1 MTYQSQLIKG
11 PFKGI
16 WDATPKPNTPPESF
30 DDMVNFFCRK
40 GRIQSRPKLVTF
52 TAPPD
57 GKVVREAITFADG
70 NGEYHT
76 LILTD
81 RSAYYVEGAGT
92 YTRLTL
98 PLAGLKKRGTHTGGS
113 SATVMTDSAAA
124 FIADDLIGYTVYNIT
139 DGSSGVITDNDTTT
153 ITVAALSGGTG
164 DTWETND
171 EYKIDILDGTGLPYA
186 IAPMNGRIYFCN
198 GSHVLMY
205 VDGNDTVLV
214 AGDAPF
220 ACRFLSANAFHL
232 LAFYTTEPVPGE
244 VGSTNYPIR
253 ARYSKVG
260 DPNDWTALT
269 SGLNDLVE
277 VPDSITGA
285 TTLGR
290 NTFIARTNGWTMMA
304 PTGVST
310 APFTFEQYNY
320 APKGIGNRFAYSLAT
335 YGNTAIFVSAD
346 DIYRLDGASMSPIG
360 GNCKKKIFEQLAQA
374 SGDQVRGFIIPRM
387 GIAYDFLSYWLS
399 IPGVNYSWVYNLE
412 ENSWTKFYSSA
423 GRLTCLAN
431 IALE

>member
-1 MTYQSQLIKG
+1 MTYQQQVIKG

-30 DDMVNFFCRK
+30 DDAVNFFFRK
-40 GRIQSRPKLVTF
+40 GRIQSRPKLVAF

-57 GKVVREAITFADG
+57 GKVIREAFTFADASA
-70 NGEYHT
+70 EYHT

-81 RSAYYVEGAGT
+81 RSAYYVEAGGT

-98 PLAGLKKRGTHTGGS
+98 PLAGLKIRGAHSGGS
-113 SATVMTDSAAA
+113 SATVLTDASASYTTN
-124 FIADDLIGYTVYNIT
+124 DLIGYIVYNIT
-139 DGSSGVITDNDTTT
+139 DGSHGTITGNTATT
-153 ITVAALSGGTG
+153 ITVTSLTGGTENDWDAA
-164 DTWETND
+164 DT
-171 EYKIDILDGTGLPYA
+171 YAIDILDGTNLPYA
-186 IAPMNGRIYFCN
+186 IAPMNGRLYFSN
-198 GSHVLMY
+198 GSNVLMY
-205 VDGNDTVLV
+205 CDGNDTILV
-214 AGDAPF
+214 AGDCPF
-220 ACRFLSANAFHL
+220 ACRFLTANAFHL
-232 LAFYTTEPVPGE
+232 IAGYITNPVPGK

-253 ARYSKVG
+253 IQYSKSG
-260 DPNDWTALT
+260 DPNDWTSLT

-277 VPDSITGA
+277 VPDQITGL

-290 NTFIARTNGWTMMA
+290 NTFIARTNGFTMMA

-310 APFTFEQYNY
+310 SPFTFEQYNY
-320 APKGIGNRFAYSLAT
+320 APKGIGNRFPYSLAT

-346 DIYRLDGASMSPIG
+346 DIYRMDGASLSPIG
-360 GNCKKKIFEQLAQA
+360 GNCKKKIFEHLAQA

-399 IPGVNYSWVYNLE
+399 LPGVNYSWVYNLE
-412 ENSWTKFYSSA
+412 ENTWTKFYSTA